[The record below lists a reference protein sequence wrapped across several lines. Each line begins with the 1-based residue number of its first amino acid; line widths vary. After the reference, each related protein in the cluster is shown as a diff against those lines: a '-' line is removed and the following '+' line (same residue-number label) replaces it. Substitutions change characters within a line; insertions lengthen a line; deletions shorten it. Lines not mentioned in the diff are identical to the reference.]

1 MKAIEQLERLRRIH
15 ELIKAERTGTPE
27 EFANSLHISRRQ
39 LYEYINLIKDFGVDI
54 NYSKQKGT
62 FFLCNGH
69 ELNINC
75 SVKVVTKEEAIKI
88 NGGYFNKI
96 IQHAFFLHGTQVA

>member
-1 MKAIEQLERLRRIH
+1 MKAIEQLERLQRIH
-15 ELIKAERTGTPE
+15 ELIKAEKTGTPE

-54 NYSKQKGT
+54 NYSKHKRT

-69 ELNINC
+69 ELKINC
-75 SVKVVTKEEAIKI
+75 SVKVITKQETIKI
-88 NGGYFNKI
+88 NGGFSHNNF
-96 IQHAFFLHGTQVA
+96 QRAFFLHGTQVA